1 MTADSNDSGIGV
13 TLCSSFLG
21 FYTHAGFLAGLQAE
35 GLTPKHLAGAS
46 SGGMVAGLTAAGI
59 SPQDQ
64 LEFYCSK
71 AFRYSFLEPKHMIC
85 IPFLRLLGRP
95 TTGLSTGQRTVG
107 LLREILGNRRIEDCP
122 QAKLALAVTNLT
134 LGRSEIRQVGPLA
147 ETIMASCAYPTMIQQ
162 QQLGDELF
170 WDGGIA
176 NDGPFGQ
183 WLGQGQVTTILLHSV
198 GMPSHRLV
206 AGRIGIRGG
215 LHRCLD
221 AIGAELFR
229 LRNELAKLN
238 HQTVHRWNTPTKR
251 PLLFISEATGRAN
264 YAVGEAM
271 GREAARTLKPL
282 KSLS

>member
-1 MTADSNDSGIGV
+1 MAADSHDSGIGV

-35 GLTPKHLAGAS
+35 GLAPKHLAGAS

-71 AFRYSFLEPKHMIC
+71 AFRYAFLEPKHMIS

-95 TTGLSTGQRTVG
+95 ATGLSTGQRAVE
-107 LLREILGNRRIEDCP
+107 LLREFIGNKRIEDCA
-122 QAKLALAVTNLT
+122 QAQLALAVTNLT

-147 ETIMASCAYPTMIQQ
+147 ETIVASCAYPTMVQQ
-162 QQLGDELF
+162 QRLGEELF

-176 NDGPFGQ
+176 NDGPFGH
-183 WLGQGQVTTILLHSV
+183 WLGQGQVRTILIHSV

-206 AGRIGIRGG
+206 TGRMGIRQGF
-215 LHRCLD
+215 HRCLD

-229 LRNELAKLN
+229 LRHELAKMN
-238 HQTVHRWNTPTKR
+238 HQTVRRWNTPTKR
-251 PLLFISEATGRAN
+251 PLLFISEASGRAN
-264 YAVGEAM
+264 FAAGEAM
-271 GREAARTLKPL
+271 GREAAQ
-282 KSLS
+282 SLLEADAHG